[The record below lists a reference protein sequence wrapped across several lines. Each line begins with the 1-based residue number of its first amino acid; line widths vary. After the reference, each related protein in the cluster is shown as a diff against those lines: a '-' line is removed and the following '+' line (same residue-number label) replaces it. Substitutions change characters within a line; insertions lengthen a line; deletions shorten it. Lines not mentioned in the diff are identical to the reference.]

1 MYGDRKLNGTCYFGA
16 NQVGVDVS
24 FRWYVLPY
32 LLLCSAYEARLE
44 LMISGCDGINIAVAQ
59 LIIIPRQEGSA
70 LKGWTTFFL
79 PIFATLLIISVMGVD
94 LIVRAHLMKD
104 KNIGEVQTESVFWL

>member
-1 MYGDRKLNGTCYFGA
+1 MVFL
-16 NQVGVDVS
+16 
-24 FRWYVLPY
+24 
-32 LLLCSAYEARLE
+32 
-44 LMISGCDGINIAVAQ
+44 IAVAQ

-79 PIFATLLIISVMGVD
+79 PIFATLLVISVMGVD

-104 KNIGEVQTESVFWL
+104 NNIGQVQTESVFWLQVS